1 MPGTPALRAYRS
13 EDLTEA
19 WTALVPAETLY
30 TVAQKSGKAVVQS
43 TAATDNQPQSLS
55 NLAAP
60 QEEEATAESQD
71 GNTSLADDGAPHR
84 TALRA
89 VRATLL
95 DSQLQ
100 EYQKADSHC
109 TLEDMA
115 PLDNVIPQPN
125 DGWPTKLYTIEGGAK
140 KPRNI
145 RRHESKLKAA
155 LYEAMVEAHQDA
167 RDCVV
172 SDDE

>member
-1 MPGTPALRAYRS
+1 MY
-13 EDLTEA
+13 
-19 WTALVPAETLY
+19 
-30 TVAQKSGKAVVQS
+30 
-43 TAATDNQPQSLS
+43 

-71 GNTSLADDGAPHR
+71 GNTSLADDGAAR
-84 TALRA
+84 RIDLRA

-95 DSQLQ
+95 DSQFQ

-115 PLDNVIPQPN
+115 PLDNVIPQSN
-125 DGWPTKLYTIEGGAK
+125 DGWPTKLYTMEGGAK

-155 LYEAMVEAHQDA
+155 LYGAMVEAHHDA
-167 RDCVV
+167 IYCVV